1 MIVALVAVVVMVAG
15 VILWRF
21 FGDALSNRS
30 HTAAA
35 RCVGGKDT
43 VAVIADPSIAD
54 QVKESADSYNASA
67 GPVGDRC
74 VAVAVTS
81 AGSDAVINGFIGKW
95 PTELGGQPG
104 LWIPSSSISAA
115 RLTGAA
121 GSQAISDSRS
131 LVISPV
137 LLAVRPELQQ
147 ALANQNWAALPGL
160 QTNRTRCPAWT
171 CLPGDHCGWQ
181 CRAVATAMPRIWPAR
196 RWLPRQH
203 LLARQQQRVS
213 ARCAP

>member
-67 GPVGDRC
+67 AR
-74 VAVAVTS
+74 S
-81 AGSDAVINGFIGKW
+81 ATVVWQWLSPRPA
-95 PTELGGQPG
+95 PM
-104 LWIPSSSISAA
+104 PSSMVSSAN
-115 RLTGAA
+115 G
-121 GSQAISDSRS
+121 
-131 LVISPV
+131 
-137 LLAVRPELQQ
+137 RP
-147 ALANQNWAALPGL
+147 NWAASRDCGFRVAPSRRRGLPGRG
-160 QTNRTRCPAWT
+160 QPS
-171 CLPGDHCGWQ
+171 H
-181 CRAVATAMPRIWPAR
+181 
-196 RWLPRQH
+196 
-203 LLARQQQRVS
+203 
-213 ARCAP
+213 